1 VRSQVANCR
10 GLIFATPPTPTSL
23 PVVFQ
28 GFSAYDTTEV
38 NSGTYALD
46 YSAPENQGLLSW
58 EEWLVES
65 LQHTEQEKGS
75 SGDGLRFMSIVVRK
89 DITDALEEVHD
100 IRAKEWE
107 RQRVLLA
114 NGGSDRESTIN
125 ASLVTIC
132 L

>member
-1 VRSQVANCR
+1 MRSQVANCR
-10 GLIFATPPTPTSL
+10 ELVFAIPPTPTSL
-23 PVVFQ
+23 PVVSQ

-38 NSGTYALD
+38 NSGTYTLD
-46 YSAPENQGLLSW
+46 YSAPENQDLLSW

-65 LQHTEQEKGS
+65 LQHTEKGKGS
-75 SGDGLRFMSIVVRK
+75 SDVGLRLKSIVVQK
-89 DITDALEEVHD
+89 EITDALKEVHD

-114 NGGSDRESTIN
+114 NGGLDRESTIN
-125 ASLVTIC
+125 TSLVTIC